1 MSHRFSR
8 IGRYMKGSPCYT
20 ETLVLKGYG
29 TLYSQTVYER
39 RICALIPHLHRIGSS
54 AELDDLKRT
63 NRSHGGD
70 TPYTPN
76 LFTYLYLYS
85 IRSPVVIFEHLENF
99 GLGLGSLRY

>member
-29 TLYSQTVYER
+29 LLYSQTVYER
-39 RICALIPHLHRIGSS
+39 RICALIPHLHRKRLP
-54 AELDDLKRT
+54 AELTGLKRT

-70 TPYTPN
+70 TPPDPICC
-76 LFTYLYLYS
+76 FTYLYIS
-85 IRSPVVIFEHLENF
+85 SPLTHRVFEHLEKF
-99 GLGLGSLRY
+99 GGGLGYLR